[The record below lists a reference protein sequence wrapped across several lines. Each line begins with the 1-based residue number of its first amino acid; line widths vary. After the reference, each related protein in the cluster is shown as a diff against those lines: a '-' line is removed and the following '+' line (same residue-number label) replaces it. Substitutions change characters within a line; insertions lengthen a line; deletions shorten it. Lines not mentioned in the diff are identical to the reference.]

1 MSSAKQGEEHMR
13 KKMKI
18 GNEKG
23 VSLLEVLISM
33 LILSFG
39 LLALA
44 PMIVMSIEGNIISRD
59 HSDTSRLAR
68 EKIEYYEGLDS
79 MPAVP
84 FVEQEDGING
94 IFSRIISVRDS
105 TCDTLIP
112 FGVYQVDVQLSWLD
126 NHNVNR
132 DINYSTYILR

>member
-1 MSSAKQGEEHMR
+1 MR
-13 KKMKI
+13 TTQI
-18 GNEKG
+18 RRNEKG

-33 LILSFG
+33 LILGFG

-44 PMIVMSIEGNIISRD
+44 PMIVMSVEGNIISRD

-68 EKIEYYEGLDS
+68 EKIEYYEGLDL

-84 FVEQEDGING
+84 FVDQEDGING
-94 IFSRIISVRDS
+94 IFSRITSVRDS
-105 TCDTLIP
+105 TCDSLIP
-112 FGVYQVDVQLSWLD
+112 FGVYQVDVQLTWLD

-132 DINYSTYILR
+132 NINYSTYILR